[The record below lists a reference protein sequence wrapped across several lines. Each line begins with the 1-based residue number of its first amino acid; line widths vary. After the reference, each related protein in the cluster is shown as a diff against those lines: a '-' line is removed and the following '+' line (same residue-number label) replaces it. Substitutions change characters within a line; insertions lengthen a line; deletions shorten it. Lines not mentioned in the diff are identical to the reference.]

1 MKIRHLLL
9 IITFIFLGWQQL
21 SAGNP
26 GGNLIISATGTSSTL
41 PIGDFMTGIGERG
54 HDYTLTAADLTTL
67 ITNANGQLTLTFDN
81 ITISGNVVL
90 NLSGCNQNINLTL
103 LTDKYANGTIRVADG
118 GGLSIVTAANKTSEI
133 TLLAGNMTGI
143 TNIKADKVTIAD
155 RMMKYD
161 RIYMPGF
168 TNWTQTQ
175 IDQLIAT
182 ASHIGPS
189 ITDLGGGYKMY
200 DFTTNTQF
208 TVANGVFTMTA
219 QADFT
224 GTKGMGFK
232 NMDRNGTL
240 AGQTL
245 GAYPANFFN
254 DLTNAEGIRFKVDV
268 KNGTAGTLNIGLSN
282 CATAMFE
289 YFINGIPLTAA
300 DEDGYITLPLSLF
313 KKEFWSNEGLQLNN
327 CKVFIIEIIDVT
339 NGTSVSFSDFHA
351 YKTATA
357 ANQSLTLG
365 GVALDE
371 NVKEVNIISTKEITQ
386 HNGQTFSA
394 KGDINI
400 DAEDKVTMNNDGNSL
415 LGNINIQSKSISLTT
430 QNTETSEQTAH
441 FTFKPTNNSLR
452 IYDVYVD
459 NESKGPLSSYDL
471 VMKDQSKHTIEVKMA
486 ASIDTAF
493 TITGNTSFCEGTT
506 QTLTATS
513 KTASYQWVNGSG
525 VISTEN
531 HWDIPA
537 TYAAGTYSI
546 FVVAT
551 WYDEIN
557 DYTISNSK
565 EIILNIFAAS
575 ETALS
580 DSIIYGNSYKKNGF
594 DITPTEVGTSEHT
607 LTLTNAHGCDSIVT
621 LTLKTLPIPID
632 TTLIVS
638 PTGDISLCEGN
649 ATSLIATSTANQ
661 YEWYLN
667 GDKVSSD
674 EICDIPNNLKPND
687 YTIRLVAT
695 WTPDGSPATTLTREI
710 ALRINHVDLVDIK
723 DTITLG
729 DTYKKNGF
737 DITPTETGDTEHK
750 LTLTNAA
757 GCDSIVNLQL
767 TTLPVPIDTNI
778 TIEGETTI
786 CEGTST
792 TLTAISS
799 ADEYGWFCD
808 EQLLSTGSSVVIPDT
823 MAAGVYTIKLL
834 AMWHGEAWYP
844 ENVTT
849 ASKTFELVI
858 NKVDHTEV
866 SDTVNVGETYDK
878 NGFDITPTEAGTTDH
893 TLTLTNANGCDSV
906 VVLHLTAIIPEGIHD
921 FDIVRSIYPNPAT
934 NHITVQVSGQA
945 MGSELRIYDMQGR
958 LMKAQIIDNETIRI
972 DLTTFANGVYLL
984 KADSQTIKIIK
995 Q

>member
-1 MKIRHLLL
+1 MKIKHLLFIAAL
-9 IITFIFLGWQQL
+9 IFLGWQQL

-41 PIGDFMTGIGERG
+41 PVGDFITGIGERG
-54 HDYTLTAADLTTL
+54 HNYTLTAADLTTL

-90 NLSGCNQNINLTL
+90 DLSGCNRDINLTL
-103 LTDKYANGTIRVADG
+103 LTDKYASGTIQVTNG
-118 GGLSIVTAANKTSEI
+118 GGLSIITATNKTSEI
-133 TLLAGNMTGI
+133 TLLAGNMTGVA
-143 TNIKADKVTIAD
+143 NIKADKVTIAD
-155 RMMKYD
+155 RTVKYN

-175 IDQLIAT
+175 IDKLINT

-189 ITDLGGGYKMY
+189 ITDLDGGYKMY
-200 DFTTNTQF
+200 DFTTNTKF

-224 GTKGMGFK
+224 GNKGMGFK
-232 NMDRNGTL
+232 NMDREGTL
-240 AGQTL
+240 AGQAL

-327 CKVFIIEIIDVT
+327 CKVFIIEIINVT

-371 NVKEVNIISTKEITQ
+371 NAKEVNITSSSGITQ
-386 HNGQTFSA
+386 HTGQTFSA
-394 KGDINI
+394 KGNINI
-400 DAEDKVTMNNDGNSL
+400 NAEDKVTMNNDGNSL
-415 LGNINIQSKSISLTT
+415 LGNINIQSRNISLTT
-430 QNTETSEQTAH
+430 QNTESSEQTAH
-441 FTFKPTNNSLR
+441 FTFKPVNSSLR

-506 QTLTATS
+506 QTLTATN

-531 HWDIPA
+531 HWEIPA

-594 DITPTEVGTSEHT
+594 DVTPTEVGISEHT
-607 LTLTNAHGCDSIVT
+607 LTLTNAHGCDSTVT

-649 ATSLIATSTANQ
+649 ATSLIATSTADK

-674 EICDIPNNLKPND
+674 EIRDIPNNLKPND

-710 ALRINHVDLVDIK
+710 ALRINRVDLVDIK

-729 DTYKKNGF
+729 ETYKDNGF
-737 DITPTETGDTEHK
+737 EITPTEVGTSKH
-750 LTLTNAA
+750 TLTVTNAV
-757 GCDSIVNLQL
+757 GCDSIVNLLL
-767 TTLPVPIDTNI
+767 TTLPVPIDT
-778 TIEGETTI
+778 TLVVEGETTL
-786 CEGTST
+786 CEGNST
-792 TLTAISS
+792 TLTATST
-799 ADEYGWFCD
+799 ADTYAWYFG
-808 EQLLSTGSSVVIPDT
+808 EQPLSDSSSVVIPDT
-823 MAAGVYTIKLL
+823 MAVGEYTISLI
-834 AMWHGEAWYP
+834 ASWHPTAVP
-844 ENVTT
+844 EDVISVTRT
-849 ASKTFELVI
+849 IELVI
-858 NKVDHTEV
+858 NKVDHVEI

-878 NGFDITPTEAGTTDH
+878 NGFNITPTEAGTTDH
-893 TLTLTNANGCDSV
+893 TLTLTNAAGCDSV
-906 VVLHLTAIIPEGIHD
+906 VVLHLTAIIPEGIHEY
-921 FDIVRSIYPNPAT
+921 DIVRRVYPNPTT
-934 NHITVQVSGQA
+934 NYITVQVSSQA
-945 MGSELRIYDMQGR
+945 VGSEMRLYDMQGR
-958 LMKAQIIDNETIRI
+958 LMKVQIIDNEAVRI
-972 DLTTFANGVYLL
+972 DMTSFANGVYLL
-984 KADSQTIKIIK
+984 KANSQTVKIIK

>member
-1 MKIRHLLL
+1 MKIKHLLF
-9 IITFIFLGWQQL
+9 IIAFIFLGWQQL

-54 HDYTLTAADLTTL
+54 HDYTLTAADLTTM

-90 NLSGCNQNINLTL
+90 NLSGCNRNINLTL
-103 LTDKYANGTIRVADG
+103 LTDKYASGTIRVANG
-118 GGLSIVTAANKTSEI
+118 GGLSIITATNKTSEI
-133 TLLAGNMTGI
+133 TLLAGNMTGV

-175 IDQLIAT
+175 INNLIAT

-232 NMDRNGTL
+232 NMDRDGTL
-240 AGQTL
+240 AGQAL

-351 YKTATA
+351 YKTGTA

-371 NVKEVNIISTKEITQ
+371 NAKEVNIVSTKGITQ

-394 KGDINI
+394 KGNINI

-415 LGNINIQSKSISLTT
+415 LGNINIKSKSISLTT
-430 QNTETSEQTAH
+430 KNTESSAQAAN
-441 FTFKPTNNSLR
+441 FTFTPINSLVIYNVLVDGQDKGKVSTYNLNMTDNKTHTVEVIMASR
-452 IYDVYVD
+452 IDTTITIKGSTQMCEGADNILTASGKADSYVWYHGSEVLS
-459 NESKGPLSSYDL
+459 NESQWQVPS
-471 VMKDQSKHTIEVKMA
+471 TFA
-486 ASIDTAF
+486 
-493 TITGNTSFCEGTT
+493 EGE
-506 QTLTATS
+506 
-513 KTASYQWVNGSG
+513 YPIHIVGS
-525 VISTEN
+525 
-531 HWDIPA
+531 
-537 TYAAGTYSI
+537 
-546 FVVAT
+546 
-551 WYDEIN
+551 WYDSDN
-557 DYTISNSK
+557 DVTIHFSK
-565 EIILNIFAAS
+565 DITLSVYAAS

-594 DITPTEVGTSEHT
+594 NITPTEVGTSEHT

-710 ALRINHVDLVDIK
+710 ALRINRVDLVNIK
-723 DTITLG
+723 DTVILG
-729 DTYKKNGF
+729 ETYKKNGF

-750 LTLTNAA
+750 LTLTNAF
-757 GCDSIVNLQL
+757 GCDSTVTLTL

-778 TIEGETTI
+778 TIEGETEI

-799 ADEYGWFCD
+799 ADDYAWFCD
-808 EQLLSTGSSVVIPDT
+808 EQQLSDGSSVVIPDT
-823 MAAGVYTIKLL
+823 MVAGKYTIELI
-834 AMWHGEAWYP
+834 AMWHGEFYYP
-844 ENVTT
+844 ENVITVT
-849 ASKTFELVI
+849 KTFELTI
-858 NKVDHTEV
+858 NKTDKVEI
-866 SDTVNVGETYDK
+866 SDTVNVGETYNK
-878 NGFDITPTEAGTTDH
+878 NGFDVTPTEAGTTDH

-921 FDIVRSIYPNPAT
+921 FDIVRSIYPNPTT
-934 NHITVQVSGQA
+934 NYVTVHVSGQA
-945 MGSELRIYDMQGR
+945 MGSELRLYDMQGR
-958 LMKAQIIDNETIRI
+958 LMKAQIIDNETVRI
-972 DLTTFANGVYLL
+972 DLTSFANGVYLL
-984 KADSQTIKIIK
+984 KADSQTVKIIK
-995 Q
+995 H